1 MARSRKLTV
10 EVLADAK
17 NFTKNIGSAGVASDD
32 MGRKFKNMGRNIGIG
47 LGAAAAGVA
56 VFAKGAIDAA
66 SEAQSVQRKVAAV
79 IKATGG
85 ASNVTA
91 KHVDQFA
98 ESMAYKIGVD
108 DEAIKTSAAMLL
120 TFKKVRNESGK
131 GNDIFDRAA
140 TSMMDLASVFGSS
153 DAAAKQLGKALSDPV
168 KGVSALKKA
177 GVDFTQQQKDQ
188 IKIMVESGDL
198 LGAQKLIL
206 GEVESQVGGT
216 AAASATAGDKIKV
229 AFGEVQ
235 EQIGTYLLPVVKS
248 LSDWVVLTFIP
259 AVKEWNEKHGPA
271 MKKMFREWGDKIKIV
286 YDILQPLV
294 VEVLKKL
301 GNWIKNN
308 GTVTAVGIGVIAG
321 MLAIYAVSMG
331 LAAAATGLMNVA
343 LVVFDVVSA
352 PFTVTGAVI
361 VGICL
366 ALFEAF
372 KILGVGISDVSG
384 FFGTLWEW
392 IKKIP
397 NAFKS
402 MANAFVPGLNG
413 MISVVELAINVMIDG
428 YNKLLPLLNIFKP
441 GKDLQPVAMVKFSR
455 VQTFDMGPDVVGNKD
470 NAQSMNDAMLR
481 FQNQN
486 GPALAA
492 GGIVTQPTIALVG
505 EAGPEAIIPLG
516 RNMDAGMGSTVNIN
530 VTASPLSS
538 PADVGAAVVD
548 ALRAYER
555 RNGSLRLRVS

>member
-91 KHVDQFA
+91 KHVDEFA

-120 TFKKVRNESGK
+120 TFKAVRNESGK

-331 LAAAATGLMNVA
+331 LAAAATGAMNIA
-343 LVVFDVVSA
+343 LIVFDVVSA

-361 VGICL
+361 IGIVG
-366 ALFEAF
+366 ALFLAF
-372 KILGVGISDVSG
+372 KQLGVGINDVSG

-397 NAFKS
+397 GAFKS
-402 MANAFVPGLNG
+402 MANSFVPGLNA

-441 GKDLQPVAMVKFSR
+441 GKDFQAVAKVKFGR
-455 VQTFDMGPDVVGNKD
+455 IDPIYMGPTVVGNKD
-470 NAQSMNDAMLR
+470 KAQSVNDAMDM
-481 FQNQN
+481 FNN
-486 GPALAA
+486 WSGPTLAT
-492 GGIVTQPTIALVG
+492 GGIITSPMIAKIG
-505 EAGPEAIIPLG
+505 EAGPEAIIPLRRG
-516 RNMDAGMGSTVNIN
+516 MGAGMGNVVNIN

-548 ALRAYER
+548 ALKAYER

>member
-91 KHVDQFA
+91 KHVNEFA

-120 TFKKVRNESGK
+120 TFKKVRNETGK

-259 AVKEWNEKHGPA
+259 AVKKWNEKHGPA
-271 MKKMFREWGDKIKIV
+271 MKKMFREWGEKIKIV

-321 MLAIYAVSMG
+321 ALAIYAISMG
-331 LAAAATGLMNVA
+331 LAAAATGAMNIA
-343 LVVFDVVSA
+343 LIVFDVVSA

-366 ALFEAF
+366 ALFGAF
-372 KILGVGISDVSG
+372 KMLGVGISDVSG

-441 GKDLQPVAMVKFSR
+441 GKDLQAVAKVKFSR
-455 VQTFDMGPDVVGNKD
+455 VQTFDMGPTVVGNKD
-470 NAQSMNDAMLR
+470 KAQSVNDALDM
-481 FQNQN
+481 FNN
-486 GPALAA
+486 WSGPTLAT
-492 GGIVTQPTIALVG
+492 GGIITSPMIAKIG

-516 RNMDAGMGSTVNIN
+516 RNTGAGMGSVVNIN

-548 ALRAYER
+548 ALKAYER